1 MWNPGLILN
10 GGMVMY
16 LTVFGVCL
24 ILVIVFAFLSS
35 NLDSSVCF
43 ALAGLS
49 AMIGFG
55 SMMAILCDIPDVA
68 TAYTID
74 EKIEMYEE
82 ENEKIE
88 QEIASIIQG
97 YKEYEAD
104 TFNNILEKS
113 DPITLV
119 VMFPELKSNELVQKQ
134 LEIYSTNRERIK
146 ELNEERI
153 DVKKKKWMLY
163 FGS

>member
-1 MWNPGLILN
+1 
-10 GGMVMY
+10 MY

-24 ILVIVFAFLSS
+24 ILVIVFAILSS
-35 NLDSSVCF
+35 NLDSAVCF

-49 AMIGFG
+49 ALIAFG

-104 TFNNILEKS
+104 TFNNILENS